1 MPNQS
6 DETADS
12 MVPRQRGRAH
22 QDLDHTHGGGGPRN
36 LRVTRH
42 IAAAGGRT
50 LLTTALS
57 PADPVEAADTI
68 VGPAGLAR
76 RATTEPAT
84 FLAWLKN
91 LFGALNQWG
100 RNHPRLLIDAA
111 AVALAVLDV
120 VLVVPHSATVTT
132 AVLSGIS
139 CLALVFRRR
148 FPFLVI
154 LAVIPGYIW
163 GWAELAAM
171 IALGTLAWR
180 KGLRWQTLIGAVGV
194 WAGTFIELPVSYF
207 LGLNWHEHVLDGIY
221 GCVFA
226 IGPMALGLLVT
237 VRRDLSSRVDEL
249 AASHEREEQLMTAAV
264 RADER
269 AKLAREMHDLV
280 SHQVS
285 LIAMQAGALQVST
298 DDPEARETAVTI
310 RKLSVKTL
318 DELRQ
323 LVGTLRTNGVD
334 DEISLGTL
342 TDLVSESA
350 VQADLS
356 LSLDGRT
363 PPGPVANAVYRTVQE
378 ALTNVRKHAAQA
390 HTTVD
395 VRADGERL
403 DVEVRNDAPPVPA
416 ATARTAMRPLPSGGH
431 GLLGL
436 RERAELLGGSFEAGP
451 VGLGGFLVRA
461 TFPLRR
467 SDDWA

>member
-1 MPNQS
+1 
-6 DETADS
+6 

-50 LLTTALS
+50 LLTTTLS
-57 PADPVEAADTI
+57 PADPVEASDTI
-68 VGPAGLAR
+68 AGIGR
-76 RATTEPAT
+76 PATTYSAA
-84 FLAWLKN
+84 LRAQLKH
-91 LFGALNQWG
+91 LYSALVHWV
-100 RNHPRLLIDAA
+100 RHHPRLLIDAGA
-111 AVALAVLDV
+111 IALAVLDV
-120 VLVVPHSATVTT
+120 ILVVPHDATVTT
-132 AVLSGIS
+132 TVLSSVS
-139 CLALVFRRR
+139 CVALVLRRR
-148 FPFLVI
+148 FPFLVV

-163 GWAELAAM
+163 GWAEIAAM

-180 KGLRWQTLIGAVGV
+180 KGVHWQTILGAVGV
-194 WAGTFIELPVSYF
+194 WVGTFVEFPLSYF
-207 LGLNWHEHVLDGIY
+207 NSLDWHQHVLDGIY

-226 IGPMALGLLVT
+226 IGPMALGLLINA
-237 VRRDLSSRVDEL
+237 RRDLSAQVDEL
-249 AASHEREEQLMTAAV
+249 AASHEREEQLMTAAI

-298 DDPEARETAVTI
+298 GDADARETAATI

-323 LVGTLRTNGVD
+323 LVGTLRTGID
-334 DEISLGTL
+334 DEIGLDTL
-342 TDLVSESA
+342 ADLVHESA

-356 LSLDGRT
+356 VNLGGRT
-363 PPGPVANAVYRTVQE
+363 PTGPVANAVYRTVQE

-390 HTTVD
+390 HTTVA
-395 VRADGERL
+395 VQADGDRL

-416 ATARTAMRPLPSGGH
+416 VANRMVMRPLPSGGH

-451 VGLGGFLVRA
+451 FGRGGFQVRA
-461 TFPLRR
+461 SFPLRR
-467 SDDWA
+467 SDDWG